1 MAYKEKE
8 IVAIEISITSLKL
21 PIIDQLEHFFGNFM
35 VTVLLSVGYAVT
47 EAFDL
52 KNNSC
57 LQYDRSPHE
66 TIDRGT

>member
-1 MAYKEKE
+1 MAYKEKG
-8 IVAIEISITSLKL
+8 IVAIEISITYHWS
-21 PIIDQLEHFFGNFM
+21 IGAFFGNFM
-35 VTVLLSVGYAVT
+35 VTVLLSVEYAVT

>member
-1 MAYKEKE
+1 
-8 IVAIEISITSLKL
+8 
-21 PIIDQLEHFFGNFM
+21 M

-52 KNNSC
+52 KNKSC